1 MGLLVRARLGVDA
14 ADVWFR
20 IRIGS
25 SSHALPNNYFKQRRN
40 QRVAVF
46 LSFDP
51 VFSGGGKFQL
61 RHFFSYSSAGS
72 KT

>member
-1 MGLLVRARLGVDA
+1 MGLLVRPRLRVDT

-25 SSHALPNNYFKQRRN
+25 SSHALPNNYFKPRRN

-46 LSFDP
+46 LSFEAD
-51 VFSGGGKFQL
+51 FSGGGKFQL
-61 RHFFSYSSAGS
+61 CHLF
-72 KT
+72 